1 MQDQT
6 ITFTSKIEDIR
17 ASHERGQLASHEIA
31 KALDAS
37 DSKVASSWGPA
48 MRR

>member
-1 MQDQT
+1 MKNYT
-6 ITFTSKIEDIR
+6 VSITSKIEDIR
-17 ASHERGQLASHEIA
+17 TLHERGQLASHEIA

-37 DSKVASSWGPA
+37 DHTVASSWGPA